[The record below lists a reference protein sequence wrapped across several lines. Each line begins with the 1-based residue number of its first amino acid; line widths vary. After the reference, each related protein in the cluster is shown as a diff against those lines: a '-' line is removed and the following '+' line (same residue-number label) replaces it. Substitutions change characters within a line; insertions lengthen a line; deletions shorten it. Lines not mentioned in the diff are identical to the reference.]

1 MDVLFTADASPW
13 APDAATL
20 TRVHRMLSETHR
32 CALFQCSA
40 SCCRAVS
47 LQLGQMHV

>member
-20 TRVHRMLSETHR
+20 ARVHRMLSETHR
-32 CALFQCSA
+32 CALF
-40 SCCRAVS
+40 
-47 LQLGQMHV
+47 